1 VLGTVTVD
9 PARRTALRRAGL
21 WGDASL
27 DDHWRLAALTA
38 PDQEAVVDARGTRL
52 TYAEVDDR
60 AARTAAWLRTAG
72 VGPGDVVSVQLPS
85 WAEMLCVDIACLRI
99 GAVVNPVLTAYR
111 EAELRHVLTTCR
123 SRALLVPTRFR
134 GTDFEP
140 VAARLAADLDHLV
153 AVAAVPDAG
162 APATLL
168 PDLADLVAGHD
179 PLPAADRTPGRG
191 AEIAAVLFTS
201 GSEARPKGVLLSH
214 DNVLA
219 GERAFARALHLDAR
233 DRVFMP
239 APLGHATGYLHGLTL
254 PYLIGGTALLLD
266 VPTGPT
272 SLAMIRAERATCGMA
287 AASVIRCLLDACP
300 PDEPLAPDLRL
311 LGCGGSP
318 VPRVLARRALDHGV
332 RLLSVYG
339 STESAPHTLTT
350 PDDDLERVLT
360 TDGRPVDG
368 VEVRVVDPVTR
379 VPLPVGEV
387 GEEASRGPQVF
398 SGYLGEPALT
408 AAVLDA
414 DGWYY
419 SGDLARIDADGYLRI
434 VGRAK
439 DVIIRGG
446 ENISAAEVE
455 QVLRDLPG
463 VREAAVVAAPD
474 PRLGECVAAYLVL
487 APGAPVP
494 DVPALRAHVLS
505 RGLAKYKVPARVAAV
520 DELPLSPAGKVRKD
534 VLRERAAADAGAP
547 AVASCADRAV
557 PSGADGSAPSRADGT
572 APSRADPA
580 VPSPSL

>member
-1 VLGTVTVD
+1 MHGTVTVA

-38 PDQEAVVDARGTRL
+38 PDQEAVVDSRGTRL
-52 TYAEVDDR
+52 SYAEVDDR
-60 AARTAAWLRTAG
+60 AARIATWLRASG
-72 VGPGDVVSVQLPS
+72 IRAGDVVSVQLPS
-85 WAEMLCVDIACLRI
+85 WAELCCVNVACLRI

-111 EAELRHVLTTCR
+111 ESELRHVLRTCR
-123 SRALLVPTRFR
+123 SRALLVPTHFR
-134 GTDFEP
+134 GTRYEP
-140 VAARLAADLDHLV
+140 VAVRLAAELDHLV
-153 AVAAVPDAG
+153 AVAAVPHDGVPAAG
-162 APATLL
+162 L
-168 PDLADLVAGHD
+168 PDLADLVAEHL
-179 PLPAADRTPGRG
+179 PLPEHDRTPGRS
-191 AEIAAVLFTS
+191 ADIAAVLFTS

-219 GERAFARALHLDAR
+219 AERTFARALHLDAR
-233 DRVFMP
+233 DRMFMP

-254 PYLIGGTALLLD
+254 PYLIGGTAVLLD
-266 VPTGPT
+266 VPTGPA

-287 AASVIRCLLDACP
+287 AASVIRCLLDSCP
-300 PDEPLAPDLRL
+300 PGERLADDLRL

-318 VPRVLARRALDHGV
+318 VPRSLARRALDHGV

-339 STESAPHTLTT
+339 STESAPHTLTR
-350 PDDDLERVLT
+350 PEDDLERVLT

-368 VEVRVVDPVTR
+368 VEVRIVDPVTR
-379 VPLPVGEV
+379 RPLPVGEV

-419 SGDLARIDADGYLRI
+419 SGDLARLDADGYLRI

-455 QVLRDLPG
+455 QVLREHPG

-474 PRLGECVAAYLVL
+474 PRLGECVCAYLVL
-487 APGAPVP
+487 DPGAPVP
-494 DVPALRAHVLS
+494 DVAALRAHFLA
-505 RGLAKYKVPARVAAV
+505 RGLAKYKIPARVVAV
-520 DELPLSPAGKVRKD
+520 AELPLSPAGKVRKD
-534 VLRERAAADAGAP
+534 VLRERAAAP
-547 AVASCADRAV
+547 AAVTVPTRSPCTPAS
-557 PSGADGSAPSRADGT
+557 
-572 APSRADPA
+572 PA
-580 VPSPSL
+580 S